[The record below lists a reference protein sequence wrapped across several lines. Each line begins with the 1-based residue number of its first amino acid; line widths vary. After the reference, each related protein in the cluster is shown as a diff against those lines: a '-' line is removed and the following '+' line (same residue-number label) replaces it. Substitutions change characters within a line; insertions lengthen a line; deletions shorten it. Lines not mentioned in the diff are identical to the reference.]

1 MNESEK
7 LHLINTCERVS
18 KEYNISQDVLFNHVV
33 EKYINKNKQWNNI
46 TVEHIANKL
55 KKKRTT

>member
-33 EKYINKNKQWNNI
+33 EK
-46 TVEHIANKL
+46 
-55 KKKRTT
+55 